1 MGYEN
6 RNYAFAGALADEL
19 ARCGLRH
26 VCICPGSRS
35 SPLAIS
41 FARERRVKTWVHLDE
56 RSAGFFAL
64 GMARALDQP
73 VALVCSSGTAAA
85 NFLPA
90 AVEARFAEV
99 PLIILTADRPPEL
112 REWGANQ
119 TIYQA
124 GLYGPHAKWSVDVPP
139 PEQTPDLLRYVRAL
153 ACRAYATALAQPAGP
168 VHLNIPFR
176 EPLVPTPV
184 PGDIP
189 EGLAAAAGEAWGG
202 RADGRPFA
210 QASAGELAPDQG
222 ALERLAAELRR
233 QERGVIVCG
242 PQSTAAFPAQV
253 ARLAACLGYPI
264 LADPLS
270 QVRAGGHDRTLVIS
284 TYDTLLKDPD
294 LAARLAPDVVLRCG
308 DTPASKALTLFLEGA
323 TSARH
328 ILVQRAGWSDSSH
341 QASDVVHGEP
351 SLVCRGLAQCLGDKA
366 TPSSPRSSW
375 TAAWLEA
382 EKAVRRAL
390 DAAIAEMQ
398 ELFEGRVFPEAAA
411 LMPEESTIFAGN
423 SMPVRDL
430 DTFFPSTEKNIRCLA
445 NRGASGIDG
454 VVSTALGASAVL
466 PGRLVLVLGDL
477 SFYHDMNGLL
487 AAQRHRLNAT
497 IIVVNNNGGGIFSFL
512 PQAAHQDVFEE
523 YFGTPHGLKF
533 QAAAAL
539 YNLPYAQVSSW
550 PEFRRA
556 LTQSLSASGVSL
568 IEVPGDRARNVELHR
583 QLTASVLQAARGR
596 AV

>member
-6 RNYAFAGALADEL
+6 RNYAFAGALVDEL

-26 VCICPGSRS
+26 ICICPGSRS

-41 FARERRVKTWVHLDE
+41 FAREPRVKTWVHLDE

-64 GMARALDQP
+64 GLARALDEP
-73 VALVCSSGTAAA
+73 VAMVCSSGTAAA

-139 PEQTPDLLRYVRAL
+139 PEPTPDLMRYARAL
-153 ACRAYATALAQPAGP
+153 ACRAYATARAQPAGP

-184 PGDIP
+184 PGDTP
-189 EGLAAAAGEAWGG
+189 GALDAAAGEAWWG

-210 QASAGELAPDQG
+210 QASGGELTPDQG
-222 ALERLAAELRR
+222 ALERLAADLRH

-270 QVRAGGHDRTLVIS
+270 QVRAGGHDRSLVIS

-323 TSARH
+323 ARARH
-328 ILVQRAGWSDSSH
+328 ILVQRAGWSDPSH

-351 SLVCRGLAQCLGDKA
+351 SLVCQGLARRLGDKA
-366 TPSSPRSSW
+366 TSSSW
-375 TAAWLEA
+375 TADWLDR

-390 DAAIAEMQ
+390 DAGVGEMQ
-398 ELFEGRVFPEAAA
+398 ELFEGRVFTEVAA
-411 LMPEESTIFAGN
+411 LMPEGGAIFAGN

-430 DTFFPSTEKNIRCLA
+430 DTFFPCIEKTIRCLA

-454 VVSTALGASAVL
+454 VVSTALGASAAL

-487 AAQRHRLNAT
+487 AARRHRLNAT

-523 YFGTPHGLKF
+523 YFGTPHGLEF
-533 QAAAAL
+533 RAAAAL
-539 YNLPYAQVSSW
+539 YNLPYAKVSSW
-550 PEFRRA
+550 PEFRTA
-556 LTQSLSASGVSL
+556 LARSLSAQGVSL

-583 QLTASVLQAARGR
+583 QLTASVLQAARGGR